1 MPGLTG
7 RFSRADRV
15 RRRRD
20 FLVASRRG
28 RRASSREYVVIVA
41 PTPGDGERCPRLGVT
56 VSRKVGNAV
65 VRNRIK
71 RRIRE
76 WFRQD
81 RGLVGNGRDVVVIAR
96 PAAVELTV
104 ERTRALLGRL
114 ASKAEGS

>member
-20 FLVASRRG
+20 FLAASRLG
-28 RRASSREYVVIVA
+28 RRAASREYVVIVA
-41 PTPGDGERCPRLGVT
+41 PTPSDASGRPRLGVT

-76 WFRQD
+76 WFRRD
-81 RGLVGNGRDVVVIAR
+81 REAVEAGRDVVVIAR
-96 PAAVELTV
+96 PAATGLSVGD
-104 ERTRALLGRL
+104 TRALLSRL
-114 ASKAEGS
+114 TSKADRP